1 MSGYGDAGV
10 LCIHNII
17 VSCID
22 ERGGYKTAY
31 DVILYVL
38 NRPFKKEEDSSCG
51 NVKKRD
57 VAQNTGAAFQEPG
70 RLLEIKQGRKIS

>member
-1 MSGYGDAGV
+1 MR
-10 LCIHNII
+10 

-22 ERGGYKTAY
+22 EKGGHETAY
-31 DVILYVL
+31 DIILYVL

-70 RLLEIKQGRKIS
+70 RLLEIKQGKYHEKIFYCADTVCVEL